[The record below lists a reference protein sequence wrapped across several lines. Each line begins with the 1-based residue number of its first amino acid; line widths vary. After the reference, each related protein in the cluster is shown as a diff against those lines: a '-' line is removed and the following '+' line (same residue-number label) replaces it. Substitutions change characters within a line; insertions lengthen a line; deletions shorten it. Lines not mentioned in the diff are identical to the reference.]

1 MIIESD
7 QLLYDNGHYYWTPER
22 AVAAWSRCY
31 QQLTRALATHNHRLL
46 LLLIGLPGSGKSTYA
61 ASNDRPDIIIFD
73 GTFVDA
79 TRRSR
84 VTAAARA
91 AGLPAIAVW
100 LDTNFNTCLQR
111 NQQRPPDRQVPLDS
125 MNMMLH
131 RLNSTPPQIEEGFSQ
146 IYRISA

>member
-7 QLLYDNGHYYWTPER
+7 QHLYESGHYYWTPER
-22 AVAAWSRCY
+22 AVAAWSRCF
-31 QQLTRALATHNHRLL
+31 QQLTRALTSGKYRLL
-46 LLLIGLPGSGKSTYA
+46 MLLIGIPGSGKSTYA
-61 ASNDRPDIIIFD
+61 GTHDSPDIIIFD

-125 MNMMLH
+125 MNVMLH
-131 RLNSTPPQIEEGFSQ
+131 RLNSAPPQLEEGFSQ